1 MLCRLLYASRIS
13 VAAASHLPRTM
24 EDILVV
30 SGRLNRRDAI
40 TGLLLADGET
50 FVQALEGPDAL
61 VVACYERILKDER
74 HTPRLKHL
82 TGIEERRFPRW
93 SMCGLSLSAA
103 DNAILTAPDIGFN
116 VGQAEAGAL
125 LQHLE
130 GIAYRH
136 APQLDALHER
146 LVSAS

>member
-13 VAAASHLPRTM
+13 AEAASDLTRTM

-30 SGRLNRRDAI
+30 SSRLNLGDGI

-61 VVACYERILKDER
+61 VVACYERILKDPR

-103 DNAILTAPDIGFN
+103 DDAILTLPDIGFDLT
-116 VGQAEAGAL
+116 QADAGAL

-136 APQLDALHER
+136 GLRLDVLHER
-146 LVSAS
+146 LLSAS